1 MRIIISSPFINNRL
15 GLLRLAMLLLLLVSQ
30 CKPAI
35 AQKSTLDSLKNELS
49 ISRKN
54 RTEVLIAIAV
64 YFHNTSLD
72 SSIAYTEKALAIAET
87 DPDKNELVEVYC
99 ELGRI
104 KILSA
109 SFEEALDYYLKAEEL
124 CKDQSPLVKKN
135 LLRIYSGL
143 GIIYERRD
151 ELVKSLHYFE
161 NSIALLDEVV
171 KEKPSESGIYSPLY
185 NNLANTLIKLNDTAK
200 AILYQKKG
208 LEYAIKNNDKMQ
220 ASILYNNIGK
230 VMLEQHHAKEAF
242 PYVKHGLKLR
252 KELNDE
258 RGVIWSYRNM
268 GLYYIAVNKLD
279 SARYYVNQSILSSG
293 KVDGL
298 LDSYDAGYLLL
309 SEIYQRQGLYDSAL
323 DAYKLHI
330 QYRDSVYSGPKFK
343 ELARIEAKYEMLKKS
358 QQELTERNAR
368 ELKTIIIIAGLFV
381 GLVLISLL
389 YWFQKLRSN
398 NQKLKYDQLQ
408 LREEKLVNEHK
419 TLNLELEY
427 KSKDLATHVLY
438 LLKKDELITKIVQK
452 LLSLKKELGSE
463 NQQRIVKI
471 TKDLRNILGRNDNT
485 WQEFELRFKDIHKD
499 FYEKLEASYPELT
512 PKERRLCALLKLNM
526 TTKEISTITHQS
538 TRSIDVARTRLR
550 RKFNLTNSEI
560 GLVDFLSKF

>member
-1 MRIIISSPFINNRL
+1 VRIIISSPFINNRL